1 MKRIVLNSLSVL
13 TLAALL
19 VSCGQGAT
27 VENST
32 SGLTVDEAKQTAMSM
47 ERELVDLLD
56 PAHVVSV
63 DQLQVGGFFGCGG
76 ERVVQWTG
84 HTEVVVTPDFDIEAT
99 VDRIVEEYADREGFE
114 VKRDV
119 TSLGDP
125 GAHITGSY
133 GAGYLLSPG
142 VDDNLVEIL
151 SFSPCFTLP
160 EGMSGADR
168 Y

>member
-1 MKRIVLNSLSVL
+1 MRRIVLTSLSVL

-19 VSCGQGAT
+19 ASCGQGAI
-27 VENST
+27 VENSA
-32 SGLTVDEAKQTAMSM
+32 SDLTVDEAKQTAMSM
-47 ERELVDLLD
+47 ERELVALLEPD
-56 PAHVVSV
+56 HVESV
-63 DQLQVGGFFGCGG
+63 DQLKVGGFFGCGE

-99 VDRIVEEYADREGFE
+99 VDRIIDEYSGREGFE

-125 GAHITGSY
+125 GAHITGSH

-142 VDDNLVEIL
+142 VDDNLIEIL
-151 SFSPCFTLP
+151 SFSPCFVLP
-160 EGMSGADR
+160 EDMSGRDR